1 MIPYGRHYVDEDDI
15 RAVADV
21 MRGELLTQGPKA
33 AEFEHLV
40 ADYVGARYAVSVAN
54 GTAALHL
61 ACLAAGLGAGDTLV
75 TSPNTFIASANC
87 ALYVGARPAF
97 SDIDPVTLNLDPQ
110 ALKQTLSTLERV
122 RAIVP
127 VHFAGLPC
135 DMPAIRDIASAHG
148 ALVIEDA
155 CHALGATYADGSRVG
170 NCRHSDM
177 AVFSFHPVK
186 LIAAGEGGLITT
198 NDEALYRKLLL
209 LRNHGMTRTASDFV
223 NTEQAFHG
231 GAANPWYYE
240 MQALGLNYR
249 ITDMQCALA
258 ISQFGKLERFL
269 ARRTAIA
276 KRYDEAF
283 ANVSGIGLPQ
293 SGQRERS
300 ANHIYVTRIDFDH
313 LGVSRGEAMLTLRAH
328 GVGSQVH
335 YIPVPH
341 QPYYQAHGLS
351 TGHWPHAERYYA
363 QALTIPLYYGMT
375 DEDVSLVIDG
385 VKALLAGKKSNT
397 DQAAGQPCDSE

>member
-15 RAVADV
+15 RAVSDV

-40 ADYVGARYAVSVAN
+40 AEYVGARYAVSVAN

-61 ACLAAGLGAGDTLV
+61 ACLAAGLGAGDTLI

-97 SDIDPVTLNLDPQ
+97 SDIDPDTLNLDSQ
-110 ALKQTLSTLERV
+110 ALKQTLSTLGRV
-122 RAIVP
+122 KVIVP
-127 VHFAGLPC
+127 VHFSGLPC

-170 NCRHSDM
+170 NCRYADM
-177 AVFSFHPVK
+177 AAFSFHPVK

-209 LRNHGMTRTASDFV
+209 LRNHGMTRIASDFG
-223 NTEQAFHG
+223 NRDQAFHDG
-231 GAANPWYYE
+231 TANPWYYE

-269 ARRTAIA
+269 ARRREIA
-276 KRYDEAF
+276 ARYDVELAG
-283 ANVSGIGLPQ
+283 VRGITLPQ
-293 SGQRERS
+293 RGQRERS
-300 ANHIYVTRIDFDH
+300 ANHIYVTRIDFDEI
-313 LGVSRGEAMLTLRAH
+313 GMSRGAAMLKLRER

-341 QPYYQAHGLS
+341 QPYYQANGLS
-351 TGHWPHAERYYA
+351 TGQWPHAESYYA
-363 QALTIPLYYGMT
+363 QALTIPLYYGMS
-375 DEDVSLVIDG
+375 DDDVSLVIET
-385 VKALLAGKKSNT
+385 VTALVSDRQRSTAR
-397 DQAAGQPCDSE
+397 AAG